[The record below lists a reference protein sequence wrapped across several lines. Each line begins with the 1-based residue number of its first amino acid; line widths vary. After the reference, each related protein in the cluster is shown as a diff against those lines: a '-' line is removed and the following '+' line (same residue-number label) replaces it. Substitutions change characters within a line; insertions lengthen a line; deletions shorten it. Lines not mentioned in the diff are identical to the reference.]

1 MAVGQTIAL
10 ACNYNPTKVIG
21 SEKFLDGYSKSD
33 PPTRTML
40 LVEAD
45 VPKLL
50 VEMGYEKGGT
60 SHAKAIGD
68 LSMIAFYYLL
78 HIGECTVKGK

>member
-1 MAVGQTIAL
+1 M
-10 ACNYNPTKVIG
+10 
-21 SEKFLDGYSKSD
+21 LDGWRKLD
-33 PPTRTML
+33 PPTIKKL
-40 LVEAD
+40 PVEAD

-68 LSMIAFYYLL
+68 LSMIAFYYLS